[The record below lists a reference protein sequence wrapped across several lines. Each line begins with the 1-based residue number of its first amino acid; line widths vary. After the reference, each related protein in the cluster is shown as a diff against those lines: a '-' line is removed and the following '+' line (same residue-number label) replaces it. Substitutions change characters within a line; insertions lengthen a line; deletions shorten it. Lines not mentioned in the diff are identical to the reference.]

1 MWAVADEE
9 GLVKDDGLAEE
20 DVLVSAAFDRLL
32 TLARESG
39 LKGKVQPVYHNY
51 VTDIETIG

>member
-1 MWAVADEE
+1 MADEE